1 MTDAEADTPTL
12 WPPDVKNQLVG
23 KDPDAGKDWRQEER
37 GMAEDEMV
45 GWHHPQ
51 WWTWVWVVS
60 GSWWWTGKPGVL
72 QSMGS
77 QRVGHNWAT
86 ELNWDTHN
94 DRISMLI
101 SFTLV
106 CSNSCLLSWWCY
118 LTIPSSV
125 APFSF
130 CLPSSSASRC
140 FPNSQLFASGGQ
152 SIGTSASATVLPMN
166 IQDLLAV

>member
-1 MTDAEADTPTL
+1 
-12 WPPDVKNQLVG
+12 
-23 KDPDAGKDWRQEER
+23 
-37 GMAEDEMV
+37 MV

-86 ELNWDTHN
+86 ELNWYTHN

-118 LTIPSSV
+118 LTISSSV

-130 CLPSSSASRC
+130 CLQSFPASGF
-140 FPNSQLFASGGQ
+140 FPMSRLFESGGQ
-152 SIGTSASATVLPMN
+152 SIGASASASVLLMN
-166 IQDLLAV
+166 IQGWFPLGLIGLISLQSQGLSRVFCSTTVRRHQFFSV